1 MSFYTPILKKAIE
14 MPFFSSLITAGF
26 PSPAEDHVE
35 QSLDITELLVTN
47 PPATF
52 YLRVTGESMLDAG
65 ILEGDIL
72 IVDRSKT
79 AKHGDIIVAE
89 LNTEFTVKRFY
100 YRDGKVILQAE
111 SQHHDS
117 ISVQADDD
125 FNVFGVV
132 TGVARQ
138 L

>member
-1 MSFYTPILKKAIE
+1 MSFYTPVLKKATKL
-14 MPFFSSLITAGF
+14 PFFSSLITAGF

-79 AKHGDIIVAE
+79 AKHGEIIVAE
-89 LNTEFTVKRFY
+89 LNTEFTVKRLY
-100 YRDGKVILQAE
+100 NRDGKVILQAE

>member
-1 MSFYTPILKKAIE
+1 
-14 MPFFSSLITAGF
+14 
-26 PSPAEDHVE
+26 
-35 QSLDITELLVTN
+35 
-47 PPATF
+47 
-52 YLRVTGESMLDAG
+52 MLDAG

-89 LNTEFTVKRFY
+89 LNTEFTVKRLY
-100 YRDGKVILQAE
+100 NRDGKVILQAE

>member
-1 MSFYTPILKKAIE
+1 MSFYTPVLERAIKL
-14 MPFFSSLITAGF
+14 PFFSSLITAGF

-89 LNTEFTVKRFY
+89 LNTEFTVKRLY
-100 YRDGKVILQAE
+100 NRDGKVILQAE